1 MAQVKDV
8 TQREHDPNV
17 TVGPLHGSS
26 STDIRGPR
34 GVELGR
40 LTSVYGAPSI
50 NYCVDPVNVPT
61 IPKESD
67 DSLYDKGVPPFVV
80 VGLGR
85 CGCHVSAEFAE
96 IVAANRPGRPP
107 RARTANRASWVSN
120 LFGQHGGAPALQ
132 FEPIMLVGDIDET
145 AFADVDGLM
154 REGGVPKDIRRD
166 FLKLHY
172 QPLAEGGV
180 GHVPVFAEFI
190 SKSLM
195 LLPELNGNGEAV
207 WSPARRLLLNFQT
220 ERKQVPR
227 LVFYIFSTGGGT
239 GAGSGPEIMRAQ
251 SYAKAIS
258 NMDREMYF
266 CGVGILPSSITRDQT
281 QLINSG
287 RTLVRYL
294 ADLNLRLEDG
304 TAYDQAPVCRG
315 SMYIEMAESA
325 QAGGAVPFG
334 DEDLARHERRPL
346 LPWNTM
352 ALISNDVMTPS
363 ADQALTFDEA
373 ESNANQYIAQQIFN
387 LAAAQFPAAEFE
399 KDEGTPITKKNY
411 QEIRLDPNDLK
422 AGLIGPHAVCFAAA
436 PTEATNDQDVLVIDE
451 MFLRALTLPC
461 QHTVEGSK
469 GSRLIEGISIAP
481 YDKDE
486 YRRVIDSIAQTLKGD
501 GQSRLTEDSFREL
514 RTIPFFERCPRV
526 IYSLTGPQ
534 KKDIPNA
541 YRERLSELM
550 QWVFPNLIQ
559 TRGAISWGTTAFFSL
574 SIYVET
580 SVLLVPD
587 VQLALVNY
595 LRLCW
600 KQRRSSVDEFIATF
614 KALLNQEPP
623 ITAEAVEQWLGP
635 IEQYGVNVANFE
647 SRSAEYDRK
656 WVKFVEQH
664 CKEPRRKK
672 TLLKHRV
679 EDVLVNASEVTA
691 ALRYLNY
698 ANHLIK
704 PESIV
709 NVSQL
714 F

>member
-1 MAQVKDV
+1 
-8 TQREHDPNV
+8 
-17 TVGPLHGSS
+17 
-26 STDIRGPR
+26 
-34 GVELGR
+34 
-40 LTSVYGAPSI
+40 
-50 NYCVDPVNVPT
+50 
-61 IPKESD
+61 
-67 DSLYDKGVPPFVV
+67 
-80 VGLGR
+80 
-85 CGCHVSAEFAE
+85 
-96 IVAANRPGRPP
+96 
-107 RARTANRASWVSN
+107 
-120 LFGQHGGAPALQ
+120 
-132 FEPIMLVGDIDET
+132 
-145 AFADVDGLM
+145 M
-154 REGGVPKDIRRD
+154 REGGVPKDIRGD

-195 LLPELNGNGEAV
+195 LLPETNAEGEAV

-220 ERKQVPR
+220 ERHQVPR
-227 LVFYIFSTGGGT
+227 LVFYILSTGGGT
-239 GAGSGPEIMRAQ
+239 GAGSGPEVMRAQ

-281 QLINSG
+281 QLVNSG

-304 TAYDQAPVCRG
+304 SAYDQAPICQG
-315 SMYIEMAESA
+315 SMFIEMSESA
-325 QAGGAVPFG
+325 QAGGAAAGG
-334 DEDLARHERRPL
+334 DDEPARRERRPL
-346 LPWNTM
+346 LPWNAM
-352 ALISNDVMTPS
+352 ALISNDVMTGS
-363 ADQALTFDEA
+363 IDQALTFDEA

-399 KDEGTPITKKNY
+399 KDEATPITKKNY

-422 AGLIGPHAVCFAAA
+422 AGLIGPHAICFAAA
-436 PTEATNDQDVLVIDE
+436 PTEATSDQDVLVIDE
-451 MFLRALTLPC
+451 MFLRALALPS

-469 GSRLIEGISIAP
+469 GSRLVEGISIAP
-481 YDKDE
+481 YEKAE
-486 YRRVIDSIAQTLKGD
+486 YRRIIDSIGKGLKAD
-501 GQSRLTEDSFREL
+501 AQSRLTEDSLREL

-534 KKDIPNA
+534 KKDIPNS
-541 YRERLSELM
+541 YRERLAELM
-550 QWVFPNLIQ
+550 QWAFPNLIQ

-600 KQRRSSVDEFIATF
+600 QQRRSSVDEFIAEF
-614 KALLNQEPP
+614 KGFMNQEPP
-623 ITAEAVEQWLGP
+623 VTAEAVEQWLGP
-635 IEQYGVNVANFE
+635 VERYGVNVANFD

-656 WVKFVEQH
+656 WAKFVEQH

-672 TLLKHRV
+672 ALLQHRV
-679 EDVLVNASEVTA
+679 EDVLVNASEVAA

-698 ANHLIK
+698 ANHLTK

-709 NVSQL
+709 DASQL